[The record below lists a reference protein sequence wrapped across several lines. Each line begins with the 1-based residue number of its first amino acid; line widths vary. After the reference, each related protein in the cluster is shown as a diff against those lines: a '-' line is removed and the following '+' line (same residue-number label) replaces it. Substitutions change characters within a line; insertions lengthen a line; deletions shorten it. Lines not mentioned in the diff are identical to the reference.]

1 MTGMDLLEYL
11 EKEFGKNEPIFEEEI
26 ENNEVRVR
34 LKMSQH
40 LVREGWIAEYSE
52 NIYYIPIQTPFGR
65 STLSPNKIY
74 EKKYVRN
81 KLGVIGYYSGIK
93 LLNLMGLTTQVPN
106 ILEIATNKATEDKQR
121 VKEGYT
127 SIELK
132 KPVVEV
138 TKENVDTLQLLEAV
152 AVMQSKTY
160 YKLNDD
166 NVREIFKTYL
176 ANHIITRQ
184 DIEKYVL
191 YYPENVKN
199 ELYESGLINDL
210 NLPCK

>member
-1 MTGMDLLEYL
+1 MFLPKENYE
-11 EKEFGKNEPIFEEEI
+11 EKYIRNNDDVFGF
-26 ENNEVRVR
+26 
-34 LKMSQH
+34 
-40 LVREGWIAEYSE
+40 
-52 NIYYIPIQTPFGR
+52 
-65 STLSPNKIY
+65 
-74 EKKYVRN
+74 
-81 KLGVIGYYSGIK
+81 YSGNK
-93 LLNLMGLTTQVPN
+93 LLNLFRLTTQVPN
-106 ILEIATNKATEDKQR
+106 ILEITTNKATEDKQR

-160 YKLNDD
+160 YRLNDD

-199 ELYESGLINDL
+199 ELYESELINDL

>member
-1 MTGMDLLEYL
+1 MFLPKENYE
-11 EKEFGKNEPIFEEEI
+11 EKYIRNNDDVFGF
-26 ENNEVRVR
+26 
-34 LKMSQH
+34 
-40 LVREGWIAEYSE
+40 
-52 NIYYIPIQTPFGR
+52 
-65 STLSPNKIY
+65 
-74 EKKYVRN
+74 
-81 KLGVIGYYSGIK
+81 YSGNK
-93 LLNLMGLTTQVPN
+93 LLNLFRLTTQVPN
-106 ILEIATNKATEDKQR
+106 ILEITTNKATEDKQR

-160 YKLNDD
+160 YRLNDD

>member
-1 MTGMDLLEYL
+1 MFLP
-11 EKEFGKNEPIFEEEI
+11 KEN
-26 ENNEVRVR
+26 
-34 LKMSQH
+34 
-40 LVREGWIAEYSE
+40 
-52 NIYYIPIQTPFGR
+52 
-65 STLSPNKIY
+65 Y
-74 EKKYVRN
+74 EKKYIRN
-81 KLGVIGYYSGIK
+81 NDDVFGFYSGNK
-93 LLNLMGLTTQVPN
+93 LLNLFRLTTQVPN
-106 ILEIATNKATEDKQR
+106 ILEITTNKATEDKQR

-160 YKLNDD
+160 YRLNDD

-199 ELYESGLINDL
+199 ELYESELINDL